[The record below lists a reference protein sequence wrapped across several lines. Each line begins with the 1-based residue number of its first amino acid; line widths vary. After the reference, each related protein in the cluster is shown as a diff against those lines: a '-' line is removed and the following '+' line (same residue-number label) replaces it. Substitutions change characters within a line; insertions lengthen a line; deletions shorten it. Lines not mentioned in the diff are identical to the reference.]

1 MTDHRNTDEPVGT
14 LGEEAAKL
22 LQALQ
27 GWAKESGP
35 EYAGMG
41 AAAADKLTDINEHIA
56 TGGSDC
62 QYCPLCQAIS
72 IVRRTSPEVKAHLA
86 DAASSLLQAAA
97 GAMSTHVSEPRKPRP
112 AEAPVE
118 KIDLSDDLDWK
129 DD

>member
-1 MTDHRNTDEPVGT
+1 MTDDRTAGEPLGSV
-14 LGEEAAKL
+14 GEEAAKL

-35 EYAGMG
+35 EYVGVAT
-41 AAAADKLTDINEHIA
+41 AAADKLETINEHIA
-56 TGGSDC
+56 SGGSDC

-72 IVRRTSPEVKAHLA
+72 LVRSTSPEVKAHLA

-97 GAMSTHVSEPRKPRP
+97 GALATHVSEPRTERP
-112 AEAPVE
+112 AEPPVE
-118 KIDLSDDLDWK
+118 KIDLSDDLDWE